1 MKIRYLIIGLFWVLY
16 SCTTEQEDKN
26 AIIKVM
32 KSQEEAWSNHDL
44 EGFMNGYWKS
54 DSLKFYGSSGLTAGW
69 KKTLANYKRGYPTK
83 AYSGSL
89 NFKINDISRID
100 ESSYFVMGEYHLV
113 RKMGNADG
121 IFMIIFKLIDGK
133 WKIIADT
140 SC

>member
-1 MKIRYLIIGLFWVLY
+1 MKIQYLIIGLFCILY

-69 KKTLANYKRGYPTK
+69 EKTLANYKRGYPTK

>member
-69 KKTLANYKRGYPTK
+69 EKTLANYKRGYPTK
-83 AYSGSL
+83 AHSGSL

-121 IFMIIFKLIDGK
+121 VFMIIFKLIDGK

>member
-69 KKTLANYKRGYPTK
+69 KKTLANYKSGYPTK